1 MAKPKA
7 VTKPRPDPVQAGIQR
22 PAMAT
27 HANWAAG
34 APAPSSD
41 DKPQDRRFLR
51 SPPNAATGTSYLLQL
66 LSSAGKNG
74 N

>member
-1 MAKPKA
+1 
-7 VTKPRPDPVQAGIQR
+7 
-22 PAMAT
+22 MAT
-27 HANWAAG
+27 RANWAAG

-74 N
+74 S